1 MHNILVILEYTN
13 ITGMMLIRGGRGRDE
28 MKVTYRHCIVMGG

>member
-13 ITGMMLIRGGRGRDE
+13 ITGMMLIGGGRGSCS
-28 MKVTYRHCIVMGG
+28 CILL